1 MYKIY
6 IGEVPIFLVAKNQI
20 STFDASNIRNL
31 IIAYDHQQKRTLYRY
46 IDNLEKGTKNYDA
59 IVLHSQNLDQL
70 KEDFFGLFK
79 IKRAGGG
86 LVFNKDQQILAIH
99 RMGYWDLPKG
109 KQEKGESIEATAV
122 REVMEET
129 GIVQVELSD
138 FVMHTYHCFRN
149 HNKKRILKWSSWYKM
164 YSEETNFV
172 PQSEEGIERVVW
184 IDPTELKK
192 KYPIYRNILDLLEA
206 L

>member
-59 IVLHSQNLDQL
+59 IVLHSQNLDRL

-122 REVMEET
+122 REVKEET

-192 KYPIYRNILDLLEA
+192 QYPIYRNILDLLEA

>member
-122 REVMEET
+122 REVKEET

-149 HNKKRILKWSSWYKM
+149 HNKKRILKWYSWYKM

-192 KYPIYRNILDLLEA
+192 QYPIYRNILDLLEA

>member
-59 IVLHSQNLDQL
+59 IILYSHNLDQL

-184 IDPTELKK
+184 IAPTELKK

>member
-122 REVMEET
+122 REVKEET

-192 KYPIYRNILDLLEA
+192 QYPIYRNILDLLEA